1 LKGNRNK
8 YKNINSSNNNASVLQ
23 KKIGW
28 WFFEAE
34 GNESSF
40 CYDSMARE

>member
-1 LKGNRNK
+1 LKGNRNIQE
-8 YKNINSSNNNASVLQ
+8 YKQ
-23 KKIGW
+23 QQQQCQCTTKKIGW